1 MSRVYAF
8 LLLMLLS
15 AESMADKVVQVDGAS
30 MAEIATRAEGGMSTF
45 YRLLSLVLV
54 VVGLYLFA
62 TALIKLINIVKGI
75 DQQGKPMGAVA
86 GMLFAAMLSSTGY
99 WLFAISGGI
108 KAMFVS

>member
-30 MAEIATRAEGGMSTF
+30 MAEIATRAEGGMSTL
-45 YRLLSLVLV
+45 YRLLSLILV

-99 WLFAISGGI
+99 WLFVVSGGI